1 MNKKSIPS
9 NEILFR
15 KIRTILEE
23 ARFKVY
29 QKTNSEML
37 RAYWNIGK
45 EIVEDE
51 QNGLSRAKYGIAL
64 LEELAKQLSTL
75 YGKSVSNRNLRYMR
89 QFYREFP
96 KWNAVSSEL
105 SWTHYRLLL
114 KVENANGREFYL
126 EEAITGNWSTRQLE
140 RQINSLYFD
149 RLIISKDKPGLKL
162 VTDRQTSHPDSII
175 KDPFVLEFLNVK
187 QNETLAE
194 SDLESVLIE
203 KLKHFLLELG
213 NGFSFVGRQY
223 RITADNNHY
232 YIDLVFYNYI
242 LKCFLLIDL
251 KTEKL
256 SHQAIGQMDFYV
268 RFFEDQIKQPNDN
281 PSIGLILCTE
291 KNRTIVK
298 YSLLNESKHIF
309 ASKYQL
315 YLPTTI
321 QLEQKINRERLQIEQ
336 EKDLLNC
343 ISFPKKVKCRL
354 PYKNL
359 IT

>member
-1 MNKKSIPS
+1 VPIG
-9 NEILFR
+9 
-15 KIRTILEE
+15 
-23 ARFKVY
+23 
-29 QKTNSEML
+29 
-37 RAYWNIGK
+37 IGK
-45 EIVEDE
+45 EIVEEE

-64 LEELAKQLSTL
+64 LEELAKRLSTL
-75 YGKSVSNRNLRYMR
+75 YGKSFSSRNLRYMR

-114 KVENANGREFYL
+114 KVENANAREFYL
-126 EEAITGNWSTRQLE
+126 EEAFAGNWSTRQLE

-149 RLIISKDKPGLKL
+149 RLLMSKDKTRLKL
-162 VTDRQTSHPDSII
+162 VADKQTSHPDNII
-175 KDPFVLEFLNVK
+175 KDPFILEFLDVK
-187 QNETLAE
+187 ENETMAE
-194 SDLESVLIE
+194 SDLESALIE

-223 RITADNNHY
+223 RITADNDHY

-256 SHQAIGQMDFYV
+256 TPQDIGQMDFYV
-268 RFFEDQIKQPNDN
+268 QFFEDQIKQPSDN
-281 PSIGLILCTE
+281 PSIGLILCTA
-291 KNRTIVK
+291 KNKTIVK
-298 YSLLNESKHIF
+298 YSLLNESKQIF

-321 QLEQKINRERLQIEQ
+321 QLEQEISQKRLQIEH
-336 EKDLLNC
+336 ERKL
-343 ISFPKKVKCRL
+343 S
-354 PYKNL
+354 
-359 IT
+359 